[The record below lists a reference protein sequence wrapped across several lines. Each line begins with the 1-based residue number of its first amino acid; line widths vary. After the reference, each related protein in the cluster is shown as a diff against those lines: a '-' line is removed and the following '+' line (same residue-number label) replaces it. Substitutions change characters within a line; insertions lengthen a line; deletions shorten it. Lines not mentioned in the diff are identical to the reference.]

1 MGISQSTFAME
12 REPERDERME
22 EVPAPEAERSTEEPT
37 TGLVP
42 SAGTMELQPGAES
55 EAPTSTRHTEILE
68 LPKVDRRAPAT
79 PTPTVRAEGE
89 SATPATGKSRAER
102 KQEKKAARKEEKTA
116 RKEEKRNR
124 RAKQAEQVEER
135 EGKPEE
141 TPTRTPARRKLDAAM
156 ESAGTIESVLL
167 LEKEYKALKQ
177 DPSHK
182 PDFYFLIDRLISNLR
197 YIPRTVYGPP
207 AGEEERIRLMELR
220 RAEEAEDAESA
231 QPAAE
236 EVDEGSASRKRK
248 LEELEEKKR
257 ALEEENDRKRKEL
270 EEESRR
276 LKAVEEAERRARE
289 QRSRNPRVQVPVLSE
304 KEKQENW
311 FERKATE
318 LVENYIQ
325 QYGPQQKKAQ
335 EAAEV
340 YDRTC
345 EDAKMAHE
353 SFISALQKT
362 QEKAETLQR
371 CLGRA
376 LEAAVAFGRE
386 EERAQQCIQA
396 KERCTRPEPPKV
408 KARPQIPAGL
418 QERIRKEKAQ
428 KEGSSTPGKKEEPE
442 VPTPARP
449 MLSLGVYARKQP
461 AEEEPGKEWREK
473 ISEDVWKVGRQ
484 LKEGEQYLECQYPP
498 FTKAWQDGL
507 REELLSLANRGFT
520 QGEDEQL
527 YPTKKFGWQLRSSRE
542 FESINQSLEQKYG
555 CRLVWKSQEVKG
567 KSKSVDDF
575 HCFPIGRGKMEKV
588 NKFGAKYTVLGT
600 LPPNKSMCSI
610 CWSEGHWKT
619 GCPFRDMVVELW
631 EPALAVLVPAERLR
645 KYYPCRKIVCERYQ
659 HDKDNN
665 FQYYY
670 PAVAL
675 VDYGAV
681 NHRISEIN
689 SKRFREEKAKD
700 PEAYPEIEPPED
712 EREGRPALSK
722 EKAMESAVSKKAAKP
737 SDPEQRMAVHSE
749 ALLEMQ
755 KEAKKRRAKQL
766 EKESKEKAIEVD
778 DESTGK
784 QEGSASKKARG
795 GKGQGEDASIW
806 TKESLPPGHW
816 QDRPRSISSQSQEA
830 KAALREK
837 LDAHRKEQ
845 DQKSDAQQ
853 KEQEQFEEHRKQKLQ
868 KTIATHFEKEA
879 EKAEEATAKA
889 GPGEDE
895 AGSDPSSEESSESS
909 DATEDQECGRDL
921 V

>member
-12 REPERDERME
+12 SGPERDDRME
-22 EVPAPEAERSTEEPT
+22 GVPAPEAERNPEEPPT
-37 TGLVP
+37 DLVP
-42 SAGTMELQPGAES
+42 SAGTLELQPEGDT

-79 PTPTVRAEGE
+79 PTVRPGGE
-89 SATPATGKSRAER
+89 STTPATGKSRAER
-102 KQEKKAARKEEKTA
+102 KQEKKAARKGEKTA

-141 TPTRTPARRKLDAAM
+141 TPSRTPVRRKLDAAM

-167 LEKEYKALKQ
+167 LEKEYKALQ
-177 DPSHK
+177 RDPSHK
-182 PDFYFLIDRLISNLR
+182 PNFYFLIDRLISNLR
-197 YIPRTVYGPP
+197 HIPRTVYGPP
-207 AGEEERIRLMELR
+207 AGEEERIKLMVLR
-220 RAEEAEDAESA
+220 REEEAEEAEAA
-231 QPAAE
+231 QCAAE
-236 EVDEGSASRKRK
+236 EADEGSASRKRK

-289 QRSRNPRVQVPVLSE
+289 QRSRNPRVQVPVASE

-325 QYGPQQKKAQ
+325 AHGPQQKKAK

-340 YDRTC
+340 YSRTC
-345 EDAKMAHE
+345 EDSKQAHE
-353 SFISALQKT
+353 NFISALQKT
-362 QEKAETLQR
+362 QEKAETLQK

-386 EERAQQCIQA
+386 EERAQQCTQA
-396 KERCTRPEPPKV
+396 KERCTRPEPPRG

-418 QERIRKEKAQ
+418 QERIRKERAQ

-442 VPTPARP
+442 VPTPAKP
-449 MLSLGVYARKQP
+449 TLSLGVHARKQP

-473 ISEDVWKVGRQ
+473 FSSDVWKVGRQ
-484 LKEGEQYLECQYPP
+484 LKEGEQYLECKYPP
-498 FTKAWQDGL
+498 FTKEWQDGL
-507 REELLSLANRGFT
+507 REELLSLANRGFA

-555 CRLVWKSQEVKG
+555 VRLVWKSQEVKG

-575 HCFPIGRGKMEKV
+575 HCFPIGRGKMDKV
-588 NKFGAKYTVLGT
+588 TKFGVKYTVLGT

-610 CWSEGHWKT
+610 CWCEGRWKS

-645 KYYPCRKIVCERYQ
+645 KYYPCRNIVCERYQ

-689 SKRFREEKAKD
+689 SKRYRAEKAKD

-712 EREGRPALSK
+712 EREERPPLST
-722 EKAMESAVSKKAAKP
+722 EQAMEYAASKKAAKP

-755 KEAKKRRAKQL
+755 DQAKKRRAKQL
-766 EKESKEKAIEVD
+766 EKESK
-778 DESTGK
+778 
-784 QEGSASKKARG
+784 
-795 GKGQGEDASIW
+795 
-806 TKESLPPGHW
+806 KESNRRG
-816 QDRPRSISSQSQEA
+816 
-830 KAALREK
+830 
-837 LDAHRKEQ
+837 
-845 DQKSDAQQ
+845 
-853 KEQEQFEEHRKQKLQ
+853 
-868 KTIATHFEKEA
+868 
-879 EKAEEATAKA
+879 
-889 GPGEDE
+889 
-895 AGSDPSSEESSESS
+895 
-909 DATEDQECGRDL
+909 
-921 V
+921 

>member
-55 EAPTSTRHTEILE
+55 EAPASTRHTEILA

-124 RAKQAEQVEER
+124 RAKQMEQAEER

-182 PDFYFLIDRLISNLR
+182 PNFYFLIDRLISNLR
-197 YIPRTVYGPP
+197 YIPRAVYGPP

-220 RAEEAEDAESA
+220 KAEEAEDAESA

-257 ALEEENDRKRKEL
+257 VLEEENDRKRKEL

-289 QRSRNPRVQVPVLSE
+289 QRERNPRVQASVPSE
-304 KEKQENW
+304 KEKQDNW

-325 QYGPQQKKAQ
+325 QYGPQQKKAK

-340 YDRTC
+340 YNRTC
-345 EDAKMAHE
+345 EDAKTAHE

-396 KERCTRPEPPKV
+396 KERCTKPEPPKV

-418 QERIRKEKAQ
+418 QERIRKDKAQ

-473 ISEDVWKVGRQ
+473 VSEDVWKVGRQ
-484 LKEGEQYLECQYPP
+484 LKEGEPYLECQYPP

-588 NKFGAKYTVLGT
+588 NKYGAKYTVLGT

-645 KYYPCRKIVCERYQ
+645 KYYPCRRIVCEKYQ

-689 SKRFREEKAKD
+689 SKRFRGEKAKD
-700 PEAYPEIEPPED
+700 PEKYPEIEPPED
-712 EREGRPALSK
+712 EREERPVSK
-722 EKAMESAVSKKAAKP
+722 EQAMEYAASKKAAKP
-737 SDPEQRMAVHSE
+737 SDPEQRMAVHAE
-749 ALLEMQ
+749 TLMEMQ
-755 KEAKKRRAKQL
+755 KEAKRRRAKQL
-766 EKESKEKAIEVD
+766 EKETKEKAIEVD
-778 DESTGK
+778 DEGTG
-784 QEGSASKKARG
+784 QPEGSASKKARG
-795 GKGQGEDASIW
+795 GKGQGEDSSIW

-816 QDRPRSISSQSQEA
+816 KDRPRSISSQSQEA

-837 LDAHRKEQ
+837 LDSHRKEQ

-853 KEQEQFEEHRKQKLQ
+853 KEQEQFEEHHKQKLQ
-868 KTIATHFEKEA
+868 KTIATHFEKET
-879 EKAEEATAKA
+879 EKAEEAAAKA

-921 V
+921 S

>member
-1 MGISQSTFAME
+1 MGISQSTLAME
-12 REPERDERME
+12 SGPERDERME
-22 EVPAPEAERSTEEPT
+22 EVPAPEAERNTEEPP

-42 SAGTMELQPGAES
+42 SAGTLELQPEGET
-55 EAPTSTRHTEILE
+55 EAPTGKRHTEILE

-79 PTPTVRAEGE
+79 PTVRPGGE

-102 KQEKKAARKEEKTA
+102 KQEKKTARKEEKTA

-124 RAKQAEQVEER
+124 RAKQAEQAEEQ
-135 EGKPEE
+135 EEKPEG
-141 TPTRTPARRKLDAAM
+141 TPQKTPVRRKLDAAM
-156 ESAGTIESVLL
+156 ESAGSIESVLL
-167 LEKEYKALKQ
+167 LAKEYKALQ
-177 DPSHK
+177 RDPSHR
-182 PDFYFLIDRLISNLR
+182 PNFYFLIDRLISNLR
-197 YIPRTVYGPP
+197 HIPRTVYGPP
-207 AGEEERIRLMELR
+207 AGEEERIELMELR
-220 RAEEAEDAESA
+220 REEEAEEAEAAQRVAEG
-231 QPAAE
+231 
-236 EVDEGSASRKRK
+236 VDEGSASRKRK

-289 QRSRNPRVQVPVLSE
+289 QRSRNPRVQVPVASE
-304 KEKQENW
+304 KEKQETW

-325 QYGPQQKKAQ
+325 AYGPQQKKSK
-335 EAAEV
+335 EAAET
-340 YDRTC
+340 YSTAC
-345 EDAKMAHE
+345 EDSRQAHE
-353 SFISALQKT
+353 DFISALQKT
-362 QEKAETLQR
+362 QEKAETLQK

-386 EERAQQCIQA
+386 EERAQQCAQA
-396 KERCTRPEPPKV
+396 KDKCTRPEVPRV

-428 KEGSSTPGKKEEPE
+428 QEGSSTPGKKEESE
-442 VPTPARP
+442 VPTSTRP
-449 MLSLGVYARKQP
+449 GPSLGVRARKQP

-473 ISEDVWKVGRQ
+473 ISSDVWKVGRQ
-484 LKEGEQYLECQYPP
+484 LNLECKYPP
-498 FTKAWQDGL
+498 FTQEWQDGL
-507 REELLSLANRGFT
+507 REELLNLAHRGFAKKED
-520 QGEDEQL
+520 GEL
-527 YPTKKFGWQLRSSRE
+527 YPTKRFGWQLRSIRE
-542 FESINQSLEQKYG
+542 FESINQSLERDYG
-555 CRLVWKSQEVKG
+555 VRLVWKSQEVKG

-588 NKFGAKYTVLGT
+588 TKFGVQYTVLGT

-610 CWSEGHWKT
+610 CWSEGHWKS
-619 GCPFRDMVVELW
+619 GCPFKDMVFELW
-631 EPALAVLVPAERLR
+631 EPALAVLVPADRLR
-645 KYYPCRKIVCERYQ
+645 KYYPCRNIVCERYQ
-659 HDKDNN
+659 HDKENN

-681 NHRISEIN
+681 NSQISEIN
-689 SKRFREEKAKD
+689 SKRYKEEKSRN
-700 PEAYPEIEPPED
+700 PEEYPEIEPPED
-712 EREGRPALSK
+712 EREERPSLST
-722 EKAMESAVSKKAAKP
+722 EQAMEYAASKKAAKP
-737 SDPEQRMAVHSE
+737 SDPEQRMASHSE
-749 ALLEMQ
+749 AFLDMQ
-755 KEAKKRRAKQL
+755 DQAKKRRAKLL
-766 EKESKEKAIEVD
+766 EKESKQKAIDVD

-784 QEGSASKKARG
+784 KEGSASKKARG
-795 GKGQGEDASIW
+795 GKGQGGETSIW

-816 QDRPRSISSQSQEA
+816 QDRPRSLPSESQEA
-830 KAALREK
+830 KDALRQK
-837 LDAHRKEQ
+837 LEAHRKEQ
-845 DQKSDAQQ
+845 DQKSEAHR
-853 KEQEQFEEHRKQKLQ
+853 KEQEQFEEHHKKKLQ

-879 EKAEEATAKA
+879 SSKKEEPAAQE

>member
-1 MGISQSTFAME
+1 MLPWRAQAPLSLYSCWRKSIRHSNRTHRTSRISTFLSIGLSRTSDTSPAQYT
-12 REPERDERME
+12 
-22 EVPAPEAERSTEEPT
+22 VPRQGKKKGS
-37 TGLVP
+37 GLWNFGEQKKPRTQNLLSPQQKKWMKVP
-42 SAGTMELQPGAES
+42 SRGS
-55 EAPTSTRHTEILE
+55 VSW
-68 LPKVDRRAPAT
+68 KSWKRRNVPW
-79 PTPTVRAEGE
+79 
-89 SATPATGKSRAER
+89 R
-102 KQEKKAARKEEKTA
+102 KR
-116 RKEEKRNR
+116 
-124 RAKQAEQVEER
+124 
-135 EGKPEE
+135 
-141 TPTRTPARRKLDAAM
+141 
-156 ESAGTIESVLL
+156 TIES
-167 LEKEYKALKQ
+167 EK
-177 DPSHK
+177 
-182 PDFYFLIDRLISNLR
+182 N
-197 YIPRTVYGPP
+197 
-207 AGEEERIRLMELR
+207 
-220 RAEEAEDAESA
+220 
-231 QPAAE
+231 
-236 EVDEGSASRKRK
+236 SRKS
-248 LEELEEKKR
+248 LE
-257 ALEEENDRKRKEL
+257 D
-270 EEESRR
+270 

-289 QRSRNPRVQVPVLSE
+289 QRSRNPRVPASVPSE

-325 QYGPQQKKAQ
+325 QYGPQQKKAK

-345 EDAKMAHE
+345 EDAKTAHE

-484 LKEGEQYLECQYPP
+484 LKEGEQYLECQHPP

-507 REELLSLANRGFT
+507 REELLDLAHRGFT
-520 QGEDEQL
+520 QGDDEQL
-527 YPTKKFGWQLRSSRE
+527 YPTKKFGWQLHSSRE

-555 CRLVWKSQEVKG
+555 CRLVWKSQEAKG

-600 LPPNKSMCSI
+600 VPPNKSMCSI
-610 CWSEGHWKT
+610 CWSEGHWKS

-689 SKRFREEKAKD
+689 AKRFREEKAKD
-700 PEAYPEIEPPED
+700 PEAYPEMEPPED
-712 EREGRPALSK
+712 EREGRPALSR

-737 SDPEQRMAVHSE
+737 SDPEQRMAVHSGT
-749 ALLEMQ
+749 LLEMQ
-755 KEAKKRRAKQL
+755 KEAKRRRAKQL
-766 EKESKEKAIEVD
+766 EKETKERAIEVD
-778 DESTGK
+778 DEGTG
-784 QEGSASKKARG
+784 QPEGSASKKARG
-795 GKGQGEDASIW
+795 GKGQGEDASVW
-806 TKESLPPGHW
+806 AKESLPPGHW

-853 KEQEQFEEHRKQKLQ
+853 KEQEQFEEHHKQKLQ

-879 EKAEEATAKA
+879 KKEEEATAKA

>member
-1 MGISQSTFAME
+1 ME
-12 REPERDERME
+12 SVPERDERME
-22 EVPAPEAERSTEEPT
+22 EVPAPEAERSTEEPP

-42 SAGTMELQPGAES
+42 SAGTLELQPKGET
-55 EAPTSTRHTEILE
+55 EAPASKRHTEILE

-79 PTPTVRAEGE
+79 PTVRPGGE

-102 KQEKKAARKEEKTA
+102 KQEKKTARKEEKTA

-124 RAKQAEQVEER
+124 RAKQAEQAEVREE
-135 EGKPEE
+135 KLEE
-141 TPTRTPARRKLDAAM
+141 TPSRTPVRRKLDAAM
-156 ESAGTIESVLL
+156 ESAGSIESVLL
-167 LEKEYKALKQ
+167 LEKEYKALQ
-177 DPSHK
+177 RDPSHR
-182 PDFYFLIDRLISNLR
+182 PNFYFLIDRLISNLR
-197 YIPRTVYGPP
+197 HIPRTVFGPPP
-207 AGEEERIRLMELR
+207 AGEEERIKLMELR
-220 RAEEAEDAESA
+220 REEEAEAA
-231 QPAAE
+231 QRAAE

-289 QRSRNPRVQVPVLSE
+289 QRSRNQPPKKAEVPVASE
-304 KEKQENW
+304 KEKQETW

-325 QYGPQQKKAQ
+325 AYGPQQKKSK
-335 EAAEV
+335 EAAEI
-340 YDRTC
+340 YSRTC
-345 EDAKMAHE
+345 EDSKQAHE
-353 SFISALQKT
+353 DFISALQKT
-362 QEKAETLQR
+362 QEKAETLQK

-386 EERAQQCIQA
+386 EERAQQCAQA
-396 KERCTRPEPPKV
+396 KDKCTRPEVPRV
-408 KARPQIPAGL
+408 KARPQIPAKL
-418 QERIRKEKAQ
+418 QERIKKEKAQ
-428 KEGSSTPGKKEEPE
+428 QEGSSTPGKKEEPE

-449 MLSLGVYARKQP
+449 GLSLGIRARKQP

-473 ISEDVWKVGRQ
+473 ISSDVWKVGRQ
-484 LKEGEQYLECQYPP
+484 LKEGETYLECKYPP
-498 FTKAWQDGL
+498 FTKEWQDGL
-507 REELLSLANRGFT
+507 REELLSLASRGFSKRED
-520 QGEDEQL
+520 GEL

-542 FESINQSLEQKYG
+542 FESINQSLEQDYG
-555 CRLVWKSQEVKG
+555 VRLVWKSQEVKG

-575 HCFPIGRGKMEKV
+575 HCFPIGRGKMERV
-588 NKFGAKYTVLGT
+588 TKFGVQYRVLGT
-600 LPPNKSMCSI
+600 LPPNKNMCAI
-610 CWSEGHWKT
+610 CWSEGHWKS
-619 GCPFRDMVVELW
+619 GCPFKDMVFELW

-645 KYYPCRKIVCERYQ
+645 KYYPCRNIVCERYQ

-689 SKRFREEKAKD
+689 SKRYKEEKSRK
-700 PEAYPEIEPPED
+700 PEEYPEIEPPED
-712 EREGRPALSK
+712 EREERPPLST
-722 EKAMESAVSKKAAKP
+722 EQAMEYAASKKAAKP
-737 SDPEQRMAVHSE
+737 SDPEQRMAIHSE
-749 ALLEMQ
+749 VLMDMQ
-755 KEAKKRRAKQL
+755 DQAKKRRAKLL
-766 EKESKEKAIEVD
+766 EKESKQKAIDVD
-778 DESTGK
+778 EESTGK
-784 QEGSASKKARG
+784 KEGSASKKARG
-795 GKGQGEDASIW
+795 GKGQGDETSIW

-816 QDRPRSISSQSQEA
+816 QDRPRSLSSGSQEA

-837 LDAHRKEQ
+837 LETHYKEQ
-845 DQKSDAQQ
+845 GQKLEAQR
-853 KEQEQFEEHRKQKLQ
+853 KEQEQFEEHHKQKLQ

-879 EKAEEATAKA
+879 SSKKEELATQE